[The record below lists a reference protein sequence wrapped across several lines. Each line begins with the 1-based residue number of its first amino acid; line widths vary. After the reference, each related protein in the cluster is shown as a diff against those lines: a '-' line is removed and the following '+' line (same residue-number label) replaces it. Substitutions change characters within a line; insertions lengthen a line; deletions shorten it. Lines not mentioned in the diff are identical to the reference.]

1 MIALNGLLNK
11 LEKISENWVF
21 KPEKKSSLS
30 LRLLL
35 NTIFWFGHIKVK
47 MVDSKSMKKYWKLS
61 TKLY

>member
-21 KPEKKSSLS
+21 KPEKKGSLS
-30 LRLLL
+30 LRLIL
-35 NTIFWFGHIKVK
+35 NTIFCFGHIKVK

-61 TKLY
+61 IKLY